1 MRTTIRMDDDLLEA
15 VKTAAAGSG
24 VTLTRFIEDAVR
36 AQLAVHDRVE
46 NSSPPDLPVFSGDGV
61 YPGVDLDSNAGLLEV
76 MEDGR

>member
-15 VKTAAAGSG
+15 VKAAAAGSG

-36 AQLAVHDRVE
+36 RQLAVHDRVE
-46 NSSPPDLPVFSGDGV
+46 NSPPPDPPIFSGDDV
-61 YPGVDLDSNAGLLEV
+61 HPGVDLDSNAGLLEV